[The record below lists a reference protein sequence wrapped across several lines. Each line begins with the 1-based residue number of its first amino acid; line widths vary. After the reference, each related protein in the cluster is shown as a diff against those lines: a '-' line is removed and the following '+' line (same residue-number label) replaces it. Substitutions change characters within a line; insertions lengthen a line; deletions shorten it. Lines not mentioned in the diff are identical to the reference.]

1 MTTTTMTKHP
11 RCHQLGICQGLGPN
25 DCPDCTSWECAVPC
39 TEPPRPSYPFAP
51 GVIQKGQ
58 PGRYI
63 DQDGEWFPLS
73 LADTAKLISLLAVL
87 SCLAGYLVEKYL

>member
-1 MTTTTMTKHP
+1 MSTTQHP
-11 RCHQLGICQGLGPN
+11 RCQQLGICQGIDRDQCPACAGLG
-25 DCPDCTSWECAVPC
+25 CAVPC
-39 TEPPRPSYPFAP
+39 TEPPRPTYPFAP

-73 LADTAKLISLLAVL
+73 LADTAKLISLLAML
-87 SCLAGYLVEKYL
+87 SFLAGYLVEMYL